1 LNVWSIVNTGRSA
14 TSEPRTA
21 VMVVEDEVLLRMMIA
36 DELRHSDLQV
46 IECGNADE
54 ALDVLHS
61 GTPVSAVLTD
71 LRMPGSLD
79 GVKLAKA
86 VHDEFPDMRVFLTSS
101 CAPPLDDAP
110 YEGFFQNPYDPRVVV
125 RTIKST
131 LR

>member
-1 LNVWSIVNTGRSA
+1 
-14 TSEPRTA
+14 
-21 VMVVEDEVLLRMMIA
+21 
-36 DELRHSDLQV
+36 
-46 IECGNADE
+46 
-54 ALDVLHS
+54 
-61 GTPVSAVLTD
+61 
-71 LRMPGSLD
+71 MPGSLD
-79 GVKLAKA
+79 GIKLAKP